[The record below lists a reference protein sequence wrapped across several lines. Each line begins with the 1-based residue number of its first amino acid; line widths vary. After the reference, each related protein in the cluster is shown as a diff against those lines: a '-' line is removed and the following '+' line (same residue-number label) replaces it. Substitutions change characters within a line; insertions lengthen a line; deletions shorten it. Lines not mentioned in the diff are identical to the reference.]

1 MIFPSRAFFTA
12 CRFAGKA
19 LPFRLALAGWRHAAA
34 LRSAFFKGKT
44 PQRDVGDSATCRP
57 AAYSGG
63 TGEANGSAVSVT
75 RGAFFSHFQ
84 LRSFAIGR
92 IL

>member
-12 CRFAGKA
+12 CRFAGKT
-19 LPFRLALAGWRHAAA
+19 LSFRLVLAGWRYAA
-34 LRSAFFKGKT
+34 AFFKGKT

-84 LRSFAIGR
+84 LRGFAIGR